1 MPSLSAQTPI
11 IVWFRQDLR
20 VGDQPALTAAVQSGA
35 PVIPL
40 FILDKKVAGNWTPG
54 AASRWWLEGSLMA
67 LDKDL
72 RSRGS
77 RLILRWGNSQE
88 VLESVAA
95 KTGASGVYFN
105 RHHEPFFVEE
115 ELAVATALEQE
126 GLMCRRFGGGVLLF
140 EPEMVRTKAGGQ
152 FRVFTPFYKACL
164 VSKEI
169 NPPLPEPIS
178 IKAPPVWPDSE
189 ILTGWNL
196 RPSGLG
202 WTKGLCN
209 HWKQGS
215 GQASTILNLFLE
227 KGVRTYPE
235 DRDRP
240 DREGTSI
247 LSPYL
252 HFGEISPRQVWHQTL
267 LRSNIRPDLNKGS
280 NAYLRELIWREF
292 SFHLLHHFPKIADE
306 PFNPA
311 FKSFA
316 WKDDVQAL
324 SAWQKGMTGY
334 PIVDAGMRQLW
345 QTGWIHNRVRM
356 IVASFLTKHLL
367 IPWQDGARWFWD
379 TLVDADLA
387 NNSASWQ
394 WVAGCGAD
402 AAPFFRI
409 FNPILQGRKFDATGT
424 YVRKWVPEIVNLP
437 NRVIHAPW
445 ENRIYVDGYP
455 RPIIDHRLARQ
466 RALNVFKNM
475 RTETERLR

>member
-1 MPSLSAQTPI
+1 M
-11 IVWFRQDLR
+11 
-20 VGDQPALTAAVQSGA
+20 
-35 PVIPL
+35 
-40 FILDKKVAGNWTPG
+40 
-54 AASRWWLEGSLMA
+54 
-67 LDKDL
+67 
-72 RSRGS
+72 
-77 RLILRWGNSQE
+77 
-88 VLESVAA
+88 
-95 KTGASGVYFN
+95 
-105 RHHEPFFVEE
+105 
-115 ELAVATALEQE
+115 
-126 GLMCRRFGGGVLLF
+126 
-140 EPEMVRTKAGGQ
+140 
-152 FRVFTPFYKACL
+152 
-164 VSKEI
+164 
-169 NPPLPEPIS
+169 
-178 IKAPPVWPDSE
+178 
-189 ILTGWNL
+189 

-215 GQASTILNLFLE
+215 DQASTILNLFLE

-252 HFGEISPRQVWHQTL
+252 HFGEISPRQVWHQTR
-267 LRSNIRPDLNKGS
+267 LRSNVRPDLNKGS

-409 FNPILQGRKFDATGT
+409 FNPILQGRKFDPTGT

-437 NRVIHAPW
+437 NRIIHAPW
-445 ENRIYVDGYP
+445 ENGIYVDGYP